1 LQNKK
6 KHVQMKYFL
15 LFFSFIVLPNT
26 LTGQVLLKDSV
37 SLSPKQK
44 DPFWKYT
51 IAPAVLGGLS
61 VATWHSRENV
71 RVVRNRYIPD
81 FHNDLDNYL
90 QYTPAVT
97 AFALNLS
104 GVKGRNKFGRAV
116 VNWGGGMLIMGGLVN
131 SLKYSAKVTRP
142 DGAAMNSFPSGH
154 TATAFMNAS
163 FLHKEYGHINPLYGI
178 LGYSMATYTGISR
191 SLNNR
196 HWVSDILAGAGIG
209 VLATELSYLIVD
221 NFYKNKGDFF
231 TSFDVKNEV
240 EKPSFVSVRFGQTF
254 YMDGLKSF
262 EKIGLEGTIEGA
274 YFLNK
279 KWGIGGELGFMH
291 LPFRSAAMEWDELP
305 EDIANPQTDVQ
316 SFGFPTLMVGGYYSK
331 IFGRMFIL
339 QGKILAGIGAGI
351 GGDIDL
357 RAEYRTGEKWEETTI
372 HLAEY
377 TADNTWVIGGGASLT
392 MMVAPTLG
400 LALYADYKY
409 AYPKIKVSVSEYY
422 RSEDEYPS
430 DSRMTLS
437 ALSAGLKLVSFF

>member
-1 LQNKK
+1 MK
-6 KHVQMKYFL
+6 KYFL
-15 LFFSFIVLPNT
+15 LILSFVALSNV
-26 LTGQVLLKDSV
+26 LTGQVSVKDSV
-37 SLSPKQK
+37 VLSLKQK

-51 IAPAVLGGLS
+51 IASAVFGGLS
-61 VATWHSRENV
+61 AATWQVREKV
-71 RVVRNRYIPD
+71 MVIRNRYLPD
-81 FHNDLDNYL
+81 FHSQLDNYL

-104 GVKGRNKFGRAV
+104 GVKGRNKFCRAV
-116 VNWGGGMLIMGGLVN
+116 VSWGGGMLIMGGLVN
-131 SLKYSAKVTRP
+131 SIKYSAKVRRP
-142 DGAAMNSFPSGH
+142 DESSKNSFPSGH

-163 FLHKEYGHINPLYGI
+163 FLRKEYGHINQLYSI

-196 HWVSDILAGAGIG
+196 HWVSDILAGACIGI
-209 VLATELSYLIVD
+209 LSTELSYLIVD

-231 TSFDVKNEV
+231 TFFDVKNEV
-240 EKPSFVSVRFGQTF
+240 EKPSFVSVKFGQTF

-262 EKIGLEGTIEGA
+262 GKLGLEGTLEGA

-291 LPFRSAAMEWDELP
+291 IPFKPAAMEWDELP

-316 SFGFPTLMVGGYYSK
+316 SLGFPALMVGGYYSK
-331 IFGRMFIL
+331 ILGRMFIL

-357 RAEYRTGEKWEETTI
+357 RAERKTGEKWVETTI

-377 TADNTWVIGGGASLT
+377 SVKNTWVIGGGASLT

-409 AYPKIKVSVSEYY
+409 ASPKAKISISEYY
-422 RSEDEYPS
+422 REMEDES
-430 DSRMTLS
+430 SNDSQMILS
-437 ALSAGLKLVSFF
+437 ALSVGLKLASFF